1 MSRGFLGA
9 LASRLPWAA
18 GLYRLMAALRRD
30 HGLRIWG
37 WTRAM
42 SWFWRDYARLSRDA
56 ADAGHAPSLR
66 YLDPWLADRRPI
78 TPLDPVYF
86 FQNTWAARKIFAL
99 GGRRH
104 VDVGSSAMAIGIIA
118 QKVPVTM
125 VDIRPLELAVPGLDF
140 RRGSILAL
148 PFEDNSVESI
158 SCLCVLEHIG
168 LGRYG
173 DEVDAS
179 GTEKA
184 IAELLRVLRPGGDLL
199 ASVPVDDQ
207 SRVYFN
213 AHRAFTRTCLGRL
226 FERFEIIDES
236 YQYGAEVHE
245 RYDAKKGFGTGMFH
259 LRKAAR

>member
-1 MSRGFLGA
+1 MRGGFLGA
-9 LASRLPWAA
+9 LASSLPWAA
-18 GLYRLMAALRRD
+18 GVYRYMAALQRD
-30 HGLRIWG
+30 HGLRILG
-37 WTRAM
+37 WARAT
-42 SWFWRDYARLSRDA
+42 SWFWRDYARLSREAPDA
-56 ADAGHAPSLR
+56 AHAPSLR
-66 YLDPWLADRRPI
+66 YLDPYLGDRRAT

-86 FQNTWAARKIFAL
+86 FQSTWAARKIFAL

-118 QKVPVTM
+118 QNVPVTM

-140 RRGSILAL
+140 RRGSVLAL
-148 PFEDNSVESI
+148 PFEDNSVESV

-173 DEVDAS
+173 DGVDAS

-184 IAELLRVLRPGGDLL
+184 LAELFRILGPGGHLL
-199 ASVPVDDQ
+199 VSVPVDDQ
-207 SRVYFN
+207 CRVYFN
-213 AHRAFTRTCLGRL
+213 AHRAFTRPYLELL
-226 FERFEIIDES
+226 FERFEILDES

-259 LRKAAR
+259 LRKAAG